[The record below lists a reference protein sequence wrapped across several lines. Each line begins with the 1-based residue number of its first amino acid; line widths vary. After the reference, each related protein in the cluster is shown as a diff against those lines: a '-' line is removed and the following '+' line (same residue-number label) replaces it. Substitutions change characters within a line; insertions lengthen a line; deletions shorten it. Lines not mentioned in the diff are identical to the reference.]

1 MLEIVYT
8 TQFKR
13 DYKLAQKR
21 GADVEELFKVIE
33 MLQNQE
39 PLPPEKKDH
48 ILHGNYKGYRECHV
62 RPDLLLIYKIKD
74 KELELVLFRTGT
86 HSDLY

>member
-21 GADVEELFKVIE
+21 GVDVEELFKVIE
-33 MLQNQE
+33 MLQKQKS
-39 PLPPEKKDH
+39 LPPEKKDH
-48 ILHGNYKGYRECHV
+48 VLHGNYKGYRECHV
-62 RPDLLLIYKIKD
+62 RP
-74 KELELVLFRTGT
+74 VRTC
-86 HSDLY
+86 S